1 MGGWAIVDPD
11 DVVHRRPNKRS
22 LKGILLRR
30 LDVQMG
36 RPYEVTCIR
45 YYYGIFPRYK
55 DDIFVR
61 QKSLHMCPTSTLYI
75 TYGKLWSDVHR
86 TVGRRPNVWWDIS
99 IPNILY
105 CT

>member
-11 DVVHRRPNKRS
+11 DVVHRRPIKSS
-22 LKGILLRR
+22 LMVFMLRR
-30 LDVQMG
+30 LDVKIG

-61 QKSLHMCPTSTLYI
+61 QKSLHMCPTSTFYI

-86 TVGRRPNVWWDIS
+86 TVSRRSNV
-99 IPNILY
+99 
-105 CT
+105 